1 IGVEISGDVHGGPWG
16 GTTRRGWWGRI
27 LTAVRVVGKRSGTR
41 GGCAA
46 DDAALHVPGGGFGPT
61 GVGGAA
67 VIRRE
72 SRAVTGCVA
81 DDAALFGPTG
91 VGRRRRGVIRRG
103 GSRSAPAAQVL
114 PAVDDLAEQLGGFLG
129 VVGGA
134 VGFAVAEGDPGGGA
148 GPGQYRLAEG
158 EAGEGG
164 GVEAGEGVEGV
175 ALDAGPL
182 AGGVDDAE
190 VEVGVV
196 GDDHRAGAVVFPH
209 AFPHLVEDMVEG

>member
-27 LTAVRVVGKRSGTR
+27 LTAARVVGKRSGTR

-91 VGRRRRGVIRRG
+91 VGRRRRSVNPRG
-103 GSRSAPAAQVL
+103 GSRSEPAAQDLHADDVPDVL
-114 PAVDDLAEQLGGFLG
+114 LGG
-129 VVGGA
+129 
-134 VGFAVAEGDPGGGA
+134 
-148 GPGQYRLAEG
+148 
-158 EAGEGG
+158 
-164 GVEAGEGVEGV
+164 
-175 ALDAGPL
+175 LDC
-182 AGGVDDAE
+182 D
-190 VEVGVV
+190 
-196 GDDHRAGAVVFPH
+196 
-209 AFPHLVEDMVEG
+209 